1 MQIKFFT
8 SLIFAFLMGIFAI
21 QNSQDVQVNF
31 LFFKFHISMSI
42 LITAIIV
49 IGYIICLGFSVFKE
63 IKYKRIIK
71 SKNKNIA
78 KLKKEISVINGST
91 YGQKIHTGNNIAYEN
106 ITKLLSIKVLE
117 DDGTDQKTE
126 TQKSKILKTETQ
138 KLEEHISAK
147 VQSKETA
154 NLDNILSGFDD
165 LENDDFSL
173 NKKNIKKDVPWHM
186 EKSVKI
192 NKIDINRPQKCID
205 LKAEY
210 SKYIKEN
217 NSDEK
222 QNNDTIIKREKK
234 VISPVK
240 IKNKKFKKI
249 SSKHIRKINP
259 EKTFLKL
266 VLNDEN
272 LQKAVDEASKK
283 SDTVNPDLPKINLS
297 EKENI
302 TTETSETSS
311 LTKLY
316 KQNTSPENTLSRNL
330 VQERFNWKSDT
341 VQNDDMKETE
351 QYNGIPISVL
361 KNKINSLFSS
371 SDLRAN
377 YKNNI

>member
-377 YKNNI
+377 YKDNI

>member
-91 YGQKIHTGNNIAYEN
+91 YGQKIHTGSNIAYEN

-138 KLEEHISAK
+138 KLEEHISTK

-173 NKKNIKKDVPWHM
+173 NKKI
-186 EKSVKI
+186 
-192 NKIDINRPQKCID
+192 
-205 LKAEY
+205 
-210 SKYIKEN
+210 
-217 NSDEK
+217 
-222 QNNDTIIKREKK
+222 
-234 VISPVK
+234 
-240 IKNKKFKKI
+240 
-249 SSKHIRKINP
+249 
-259 EKTFLKL
+259 
-266 VLNDEN
+266 
-272 LQKAVDEASKK
+272 
-283 SDTVNPDLPKINLS
+283 
-297 EKENI
+297 
-302 TTETSETSS
+302 
-311 LTKLY
+311 
-316 KQNTSPENTLSRNL
+316 
-330 VQERFNWKSDT
+330 
-341 VQNDDMKETE
+341 
-351 QYNGIPISVL
+351 
-361 KNKINSLFSS
+361 
-371 SDLRAN
+371 
-377 YKNNI
+377 

>member
-138 KLEEHISAK
+138 KLEEHISTK

-302 TTETSETSS
+302 TTATSETSS

-351 QYNGIPISVL
+351 QYNGMPISVL

-377 YKNNI
+377 YKDNI

>member
-138 KLEEHISAK
+138 KLEEHISTK

-217 NSDEK
+217 NSDKK

-302 TTETSETSS
+302 TTATSETSS